1 MSPKL
6 PFRTPYMRTTVIA
19 LALAGV
25 AILVSKVRSEVSEA
39 HTRFLFVQIRKV
51 VSEQGTLPNQS
62 GLLAMLRRSDIDWNS
77 CGIADDR
84 LLDGWHRTVSISA
97 TQTSLILRSTGRDG
111 VAATADDITERI
123 EAQ

>member
-1 MSPKL
+1 
-6 PFRTPYMRTTVIA
+6 MRTTVIA

-62 GLLAMLRRSDIDWNS
+62 GLLAIC
-77 CGIADDR
+77 CG
-84 LLDGWHRTVSISA
+84 G
-97 TQTSLILRSTGRDG
+97 QTSTGIH
-111 VAATADDITERI
+111 VA
-123 EAQ
+123 